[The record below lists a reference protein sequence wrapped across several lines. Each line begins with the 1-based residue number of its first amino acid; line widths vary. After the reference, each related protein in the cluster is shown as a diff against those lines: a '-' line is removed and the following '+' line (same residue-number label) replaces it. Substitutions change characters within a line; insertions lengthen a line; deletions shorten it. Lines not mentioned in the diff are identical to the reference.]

1 MEGPIRENSRH
12 MEGQETSDS
21 DPHQGKLK
29 NIRPF
34 AHILMYMGLRVIS
47 ACIREKGFKGH
58 VQQIMSVF
66 RDDLGNIKGTKMVHG
81 VQRVCRG
88 TGKAINV

>member
-1 MEGPIRENSRH
+1 MISGH

-21 DPHQGKLK
+21 DPHQGKLQ
-29 NIRPF
+29 NYLEFCTHPND
-34 AHILMYMGLRVIS
+34 AGLTVIS
-47 ACIREKGFKGH
+47 AYIRENGFKSR
-58 VQQIMSVF
+58 VWKIMHVF

-88 TGKAINV
+88 IGKAIKV